1 MLRLLFCSV
10 LFLSHPIWGQFA
22 TTSLPRT
29 WEDYPPGI
37 MEEGFELHS
46 SQLVQ
51 MDGDPALEEV
61 LLFSALKSEYQDQGA
76 SEIYYVILDHY
87 SKEIQYKSKIVV
99 SNALDI
105 QLEDRN
111 RDGKYELYRKYI
123 KDGKFKLDRKG
134 NLVEGIWFHDSI
146 EFDKKVVVAYLTSWK
161 EVLPDPGQMTHINYA
176 FGHVND
182 SFDGVRI
189 DNEERLRTVMELKKR
204 FPSLKVLLSL
214 GGWGSGNFSEMAADP
229 QKRKR
234 FASDCQRVVV
244 EFGLDGIDVDWE
256 YPGSSLADISSSPG
270 DTANFSHLMKDIR
283 EAIGPYKLLTLAS
296 AASARYIDFKAIMPY
311 VDFVNIMAY
320 DMGMPP
326 DHHHSALFPS
336 ELAGGMTSEEAV
348 DAHIRAGV
356 PLDKLVLGM
365 PLYGKGDREKV
376 GETGYK
382 SLLRQ
387 TQYEVKWDERAKV
400 SYLVDS
406 LGQMVFTF
414 ETPESLEIK
423 CRYILE
429 RGLRGGMYWSYESD
443 DAEGAMLKTIHRVLV
458 EREP

>member
-1 MLRLLFCSV
+1 
-10 LFLSHPIWGQFA
+10 
-22 TTSLPRT
+22 
-29 WEDYPPGI
+29 
-37 MEEGFELHS
+37 
-46 SQLVQ
+46 
-51 MDGDPALEEV
+51 MDSDPALEEV
-61 LLFSALKSEYQDQGA
+61 LLFSTEHREYPEQGIYE
-76 SEIYYVILDHY
+76 SYYVILDRY
-87 SKEIQYKSKIVV
+87 TKEVQYRSPITV
-99 SNALDI
+99 SNDLGI
-105 QLEDRN
+105 QLEDRD
-111 RDGKYELYRKYI
+111 RDGKFELYRKYL
-123 KDGKFKLDRKG
+123 KDGSFKLDRKG
-134 NLVEGIWFHDSI
+134 MLVEGTWLHDSI

-161 EVLPDPGQMTHINYA
+161 EVLPDPRFMTHINYA

-189 DNEERLRTVMELKKR
+189 DREERLRTVVELKKR

-234 FASDCQRVVV
+234 FAVDCQRVVV

-256 YPGSSLADISSSPG
+256 YPGSSLANISSAPE
-270 DTANFSHLMKDIR
+270 DTANFSLLMKDIR

-296 AASARYIDFKAIMPY
+296 AATARYIDFKAIMPF

-326 DHHHSALFPS
+326 SHHHSALFPS
-336 ELAGGMTSEEAV
+336 KLAGEMSSEQAV
-348 DAHIRAGV
+348 DAHIKAGV

-376 GETGYK
+376 GETDYK

-387 TQYEVKWDERAKV
+387 TKYEVQWDEGAKV

-406 LGQMVFTF
+406 NGEMVFTF
-414 ETPESLEIK
+414 ETPESLELK

-429 RGLRGGMYWSYESD
+429 RDLLGGMYWSYESD
-443 DAEGAMLKTIHRVLV
+443 DAEGAMIKTIHRILIK
-458 EREP
+458 REP